1 MIEDVLEVARN
12 GERFLVACHRR
23 PDADSLGSALGLI
36 KTLRAIGKEATLFMP
51 EQIPDSLLFL
61 MDGRAGSAEV
71 PAGTRFDATWVMDI
85 AAKALLPPGFPA
97 SEVTG
102 PVVIIDHHH
111 AHDDV
116 GDVVYRD
123 TDSAATGE
131 VVVRLIEE
139 LGLDRCRTGPRRP
152 CMQPSCR
159 TRVGFATRP
168 RGRRR
173 CAWVRDSSKRAPTL
187 GRWPISCSSAGSLRG
202 FACSRRSS
210 RRSRM
215 AFDGRVAIMRV
226 TREMLEICGADDD
239 MVEGMVNYAR
249 RVEGAEIGALLW
261 EWQVRG
267 AGRSA
272 LETKISLRSS
282 GDADVSVIAAAL
294 NGGGHRAAAAT
305 QLDIHDRRGGERAAR
320 RARQVLRHERHARVV
335 DKPAGC
341 TSHDVV
347 QRVRSAF
354 GNDRSGTRERSTRS
368 RPECWSSRSGRAPSW
383 SLTSSPTT
391 SGTK

>member
-1 MIEDVLEVARN
+1 VIEDVLEVARN

-51 EQIPDSLLFL
+51 EEIPDSLLFL
-61 MDGRAGSAEV
+61 MDGEQGLAQV
-71 PAGTRFDATWVMDI
+71 PDGVRYDATWVMDI
-85 AAKALLPPGFPA
+85 AAKALLPPGFPGP
-97 SEVTG
+97 EVTG

-139 LGLDRCRTGPRRP
+139 LGLESLPEGSATPLYAAIVSDTG
-152 CMQPSCR
+152 
-159 TRVGFATRP
+159 GFRYATTRP
-168 RGRRR
+168 
-173 CAWVRDSSKRAPTL
+173 ATL
-187 GRWPISCSSAGSLRG
+187 RLGARLVEEGADPWHVAYQLFERWEPARLRLLSAIIATLET
-202 FACSRRSS
+202 
-210 RRSRM
+210 

-226 TREMLEICGADDD
+226 TREMLDICGADDD

-261 EWQVRG
+261 EWRVRDADG
-267 AGRSA
+267 DHI
-272 LETKISLRSS
+272 ETKISLRSR
-282 GDADVSVIAAAL
+282 GNVDVSVIAAAL

-305 QLDIHDRRGGERAAR
+305 QLNITIDEADGR
-320 RARQVLRHERHARVV
+320 LRSELA
-335 DKPAGC
+335 KQFA
-341 TSHDVV
+341 
-347 QRVRSAF
+347 
-354 GNDRSGTRERSTRS
+354 
-368 RPECWSSRSGRAPSW
+368 
-383 SLTSSPTT
+383 
-391 SGTK
+391 

>member
-1 MIEDVLEVARN
+1 VIEDVVEIARN

-51 EQIPDSLLFL
+51 EEIPVSLLFL
-61 MDGRAGSAEV
+61 MDGEEGVGEV
-71 PAGTRFDATWVMDI
+71 PEGTRYDATWVMDI
-85 AAKALLPPGFPA
+85 AAKALLPPGFPGP
-97 SEVTG
+97 EVTG

-123 TDSAATGE
+123 TNSAATGE

-139 LGLDRCRTGPRRP
+139 LGLESLPEGSATPLYAAIVSDTG
-152 CMQPSCR
+152 
-159 TRVGFATRP
+159 GFRYSTTRP
-168 RGRRR
+168 
-173 CAWVRDSSKRAPTL
+173 ATL
-187 GRWPISCSSAGSLRG
+187 RLGARLVEEGADPWHVAYQLFERWEPARLRLLSAIIATLE
-202 FACSRRSS
+202 
-210 RRSRM
+210 M

-226 TREMLEICGADDD
+226 TREMLDICGADDD

-249 RVEGAEIGALLW
+249 RVDGAEIGALLW
-261 EWQVRG
+261 EWPVRG
-267 AGRSA
+267 AGGDH

-305 QLDIHDRRGGERAAR
+305 QLNITIDEANELLRAELAKHF
-320 RARQVLRHERHARVV
+320 A
-335 DKPAGC
+335 
-341 TSHDVV
+341 
-347 QRVRSAF
+347 
-354 GNDRSGTRERSTRS
+354 
-368 RPECWSSRSGRAPSW
+368 
-383 SLTSSPTT
+383 
-391 SGTK
+391 